1 MKKSSCGFT
10 DRSLSLASSGGR
22 FFSTGGFT
30 VSSLDSWELLEIG
43 GGGFCAFGAAVALP
57 KGFGFGDSVCALKM
71 HAVKSA
77 TGITI
82 NDFMVLG
89 KRMFGVV

>member
-10 DRSLSLASSGGR
+10 DRALWLASSGGR

-30 VSSLDSWELLEIG
+30 VSPLDALEALEIG
-43 GGGFCAFGAAVALP
+43 GGGCCAFGTAVALP
-57 KGFGFGDSVCALKM
+57 KSFGFGDSVCALKM